1 MADPLCRY
9 FSKCGGCSAQHID
22 YSLQLDNKRKVV
34 SRSIDIEDVKVFS
47 AGEYH
52 YRNRMDLIF
61 HPRGLGF
68 RMKGEW
74 SRIIDVET
82 CVISNEKLNML
93 LAELRDHF
101 KSPDFFNLSK
111 HTGTFKYAVIR
122 TPGDKSSISFVLNE
136 NSARLAEAIEKIRDF
151 ASHSSAE
158 NIIVTYAAPEA
169 DVSTSADYFTVK
181 GSDKLSEVF
190 LGKRFF
196 FPVQGFF
203 QNNTVMAEKMIQY
216 SNELLKQYDAK
227 EANLLDLYGGVGTF
241 GILNASLFR
250 KVVIVESLR
259 ESIDCA
265 DLNIKEN
272 SIRNANAIL
281 MDAKNLRKLKV
292 QMPLYAITDPPRTGM
307 HPKTIE
313 ELKSLEPEV
322 IIYVSCNV
330 QQLGKDFFKFRK
342 YRIKSAAM
350 FDLFP
355 QTPHIETVVEL
366 VK

>member
-1 MADPLCRY
+1 
-9 FSKCGGCSAQHID
+9 
-22 YSLQLDNKRKVV
+22 
-34 SRSIDIEDVKVFS
+34 
-47 AGEYH
+47 
-52 YRNRMDLIF
+52 
-61 HPRGLGF
+61 
-68 RMKGEW
+68 
-74 SRIIDVET
+74 
-82 CVISNEKLNML
+82 
-93 LAELRDHF
+93 
-101 KSPDFFNLSK
+101 
-111 HTGTFKYAVIR
+111 
-122 TPGDKSSISFVLNE
+122 
-136 NSARLAEAIEKIRDF
+136 
-151 ASHSSAE
+151 
-158 NIIVTYAAPEA
+158 
-169 DVSTSADYFTVK
+169 
-181 GSDKLSEVF
+181 
-190 LGKRFF
+190 
-196 FPVQGFF
+196 
-203 QNNTVMAEKMIQY
+203 
-216 SNELLKQYDAK
+216 
-227 EANLLDLYGGVGTF
+227 VGTF